1 MLSDVN
7 PGGVVKI
14 IDRYIGRELLVAL
27 SLGLGLFTFALLMEK
42 TLDLMDLIISKRV
55 PVTIVVRLFL
65 YILPALF
72 VSTVPM
78 AVLLAVIATY
88 GRFAADHE
96 FTALKVAGCS
106 LYRLIVPAL
115 GIGILAMFFTA
126 FNTIYNVPR
135 SAQAF
140 RDLLFLL
147 TRTRATIG
155 IKEKVFN
162 DDFHGLVLYVNRLDE
177 ATGLLQGVFVVDTR
191 DQENARVITAREGR
205 IALDEQRNQVL
216 LQLHE
221 GTTHATPKDAPEPY
235 QILGFTTLNLV
246 LSLTDPNAP
255 GMKEKRPSEMTLPEL
270 SVTLQERVLKGERTA
285 DLYVSFHQ
293 RFAAPIACLV
303 FIPLG
308 VPLAVRVKKSGR
320 GISLALTLVLALIYY
335 VLTVSGEGM
344 GNRGIIH
351 PFWATWSPNLLF
363 GSVGLLLLIGGNN
376 ERWLPWP
383 LVFHARRTRSRKA
396 PASLS

>member
-1 MLSDVN
+1 
-7 PGGVVKI
+7 VKI
-14 IDRYIGRELLVAL
+14 IDRYIGRELFISL
-27 SLGLGLFTFALLMEK
+27 SLGLGLFTFVLLMEK

-55 PVTIVVRLFL
+55 PVTIVARLFL
-65 YILPALF
+65 YLLPALF

-88 GRFAADHE
+88 SRLAADHE
-96 FTALKVAGCS
+96 VTALKVAGCS

-126 FNTIYNVPR
+126 LNTIYNVPR

-140 RDLLFLL
+140 RDLLFVL
-147 TRTRATIG
+147 TQTRATIG

-177 ATGLLQGVFVVDTR
+177 ATGTMQGVFVVDTR
-191 DQENARVITAREGR
+191 DQENARVIMAREGR
-205 IALDEQRNQVL
+205 IALDEPQNQVF
-216 LQLHE
+216 LQLRE
-221 GTTHATPKDAPEPY
+221 GTTHATPKDVPEPY
-235 QILGFTTLNLV
+235 QILGFTSLNLV

-255 GMKEKRPSEMTLPEL
+255 GMRDKRPSEMSIPEL
-270 SVTLQERVLKGERTA
+270 LATLRERTAKAERTA

-308 VPLAVRVKKSGR
+308 VPLAVRARKFGR
-320 GISLALTLVLALIYY
+320 GISLVLTLLLSLAYY
-335 VLTVSGEGM
+335 ILMVAGEGM

-351 PFWATWSPNLLF
+351 PFWATWSPNLLL
-363 GSVGLLLLIGGNN
+363 GSVGLLLLIGGNSDL
-376 ERWLPWP
+376 WLPWP
-383 LVFHARRTRSRKA
+383 LGLSSRGTRSMQT
-396 PASLS
+396 PARLS